1 MLEIPE
7 ATVLAGQVNDI
18 LAGKRIAGVII
29 AHSPHKFAWYSGESE
44 DYQRLLLGQ
53 TIDGAVVRGGLVE
66 IKAGRTRLLFGDGV
80 NPRFHPKGGKRPAKH
95 QLLIDFE
102 DGSALSVSVQM
113 YGGLWCF
120 PEGEFDNPYYWAAV
134 RKPSPLDIG
143 FDRSYFLT
151 LLDGPES
158 DKLSA
163 KAWLATGQR
172 IPGLG
177 NGVLQD
183 ILYNAR
189 VHPKRKIGSLTGDEM
204 EALFE
209 AVKDTLAEMVAQ
221 GGRDTEKDLLGKVGG
236 YKTKASKL
244 TVGGTCP
251 VCKGTM
257 RKEAYLGGSVYY
269 CDGCQK
275 I

>member
-7 ATVLAGQVNDI
+7 ATVLAGQINDI

-53 TIDGAVVRGGLVE
+53 TIDGAVARGGLVE
-66 IKAGRTRLLFGDGV
+66 IKAGRARLLFGDGV
-80 NPRFHPKGGKRPAKH
+80 NLRFHPKGGKRPARH
-95 QLLIDFE
+95 QLLIDFG
-102 DGSALSVSVQM
+102 DGSALSASVQM

-120 PEGEFDNPYYWAAV
+120 PDGEFDNPYYLAAV
-134 RKPSPLDIG
+134 WKPSPLEIG

-189 VHPKRKIGSLTGDEM
+189 IHPKRKIGSLTGDEK

-221 GGRDTEKDLLGKVGG
+221 GGRDTEKDLLGQAGG

-251 VCKGTM
+251 VCKGTI
-257 RKEAYLGGSVYY
+257 RKETYLGGSIYY

>member
-1 MLEIPE
+1 
-7 ATVLAGQVNDI
+7 
-18 LAGKRIAGVII
+18 
-29 AHSPHKFAWYSGESE
+29 
-44 DYQRLLLGQ
+44 
-53 TIDGAVVRGGLVE
+53 
-66 IKAGRTRLLFGDGV
+66 KAGRARLLFGDGV
-80 NPRFHPKGGKRPAKH
+80 NLRFHPKGGKRPARH
-95 QLLIDFE
+95 QLLIDFG
-102 DGSALSVSVQM
+102 DGSALSASVQM

-120 PEGEFDNPYYWAAV
+120 PDGEFDNPYYLAAV
-134 RKPSPLDIG
+134 WKPSPLEIG

-189 VHPKRKIGSLTGDEM
+189 IHPKRKIGSLTGDEK

-221 GGRDTEKDLLGKVGG
+221 GGRDTEKDLLGQAGG

-251 VCKGTM
+251 VCKGTI
-257 RKEAYLGGSVYY
+257 RKETYLGGSIYY